1 MNDPG
6 KPLFWRDERMP
17 HVELR
22 RVVDGRKVC
31 YAPHSH
37 TQWSLGAIT
46 EGQSTFLYRGD
57 QLQVRAG
64 TLVIV
69 NPNWVHACNPIDNQ
83 PWGYLMLYVD
93 TNWLA
98 NLRYE
103 AGLLGTPDWQDI
115 SMATIS
121 EHEWYE
127 GYCRMVQCL
136 LGPDRELLEKQTAV
150 VEYLTALMGKLSGQL
165 VQPLP
170 KVPDTIQALADYLKL
185 HAAEEVSLDTLC
197 ERSGYS
203 PGHLI
208 RSFKHYFGFT
218 PHAYQV
224 NCRVQFGQQQ
234 LKRGRPI
241 AEAAVTA
248 GFSDQPH
255 FQRTFKKL
263 LAATPQEYRQS
274 LLSQQIDTAAS
285 K

>member
-6 KPLFWRDERMP
+6 TPMFWRDERMP
-17 HVELR
+17 YVELR

-57 QLQVRAG
+57 RVKVGAG

-83 PWGYLMLYVD
+83 PWGYLMLYID
-93 TNWLA
+93 TEWLT

-103 AGLLGTPDWQDI
+103 AGLLDTPCWQDI
-115 SMATIS
+115 ATATLS
-121 EHEWYE
+121 DHECYA
-127 GYCRMVQCL
+127 GYCRMVEWL
-136 LGPDRELLEKQTAV
+136 LSSDRELLEKQTAV
-150 VEYLTALMGKLSGQL
+150 VEYLTALMYALSDQ
-165 VQPLP
+165 VTAPLP
-170 KVPDTIQALADYLKL
+170 KVPDNLQAVADYLQA
-185 HAAEEVSLDTLC
+185 HAAMEVSLDTLC

-208 RSFKHYFGFT
+208 RCFKHHFGFT
-218 PHAYQV
+218 PHAYLI
-224 NCRVQFGQQQ
+224 NCRVQDGQRE
-234 LKRGRPI
+234 LKRGKPI
-241 AEAAVTA
+241 AETAVNV
-248 GFSDQPH
+248 GFADQPH

-263 LAATPQEYRQS
+263 LAATPKQYRQS
-274 LLSQQIDTAAS
+274 LLNQQIDTAGG